1 MRTIYCD
8 KITNKQMI
16 IASEWPLKPISK
28 AKGCHNRI
36 WEPFSQA
43 DCPAV
48 FLFYISYF
56 VFVMKH
62 WQIQRSRL
70 AKQVDI
76 SQADRP
82 PRRAPFWWRWISS
95 SPLHNSLCPHLLLLY
110 CCLSLVSF
118 LINIKGMDL
127 TSYIWV
133 FVHIYS
139 YSSSPSL
146 FLTFF
151 LFSGGLSSQPPGS
164 FLLGLSGH
172 KNRYQGLL

>member
-1 MRTIYCD
+1 MTSDLSLLTFVMRTIYCD

-16 IASEWPLKPISK
+16 IASEWPLKLITKQKDMS
-28 AKGCHNRI
+28 NRI
-36 WEPFSQA
+36 WELISHS

-82 PRRAPFWWRWISS
+82 PRRAPFWWRRISS

-127 TSYIWV
+127 TSYIFGYLFISTASV
-133 FVHIYS
+133 EFDNA
-139 YSSSPSL
+139 SSL
-146 FLTFF
+146 KHHL
-151 LFSGGLSSQPPGS
+151 
-164 FLLGLSGH
+164 
-172 KNRYQGLL
+172 